1 MNNILKAREI
11 RAKHIEQLMKDNFNK
26 TVVVLKS
33 NVVGANKNP
42 RQMKFVCKFFNDI
55 VLNIFKDKI
64 IKYGQVLSEDGD
76 YCYYVINELG
86 SLVKVRTIEIE
97 EYYQLGRL
105 IDIDVYNEKSIS
117 RQDLSCE
124 MRRCLICDNYA
135 HICSRNKVHTEDE
148 IFSKVKAI
156 TEDFLET
163 HIINIVIKAI
173 FTELE
178 LYPSFGLV
186 SHRDTGSH
194 TDMNYETFIK
204 STFAIKKYILKYV
217 IAGFEED
224 INPLDLQKIGIQA
237 EQSMFKATNGINT
250 HKGLI
255 YLLGIFLPALTK
267 TIINNENAEYLNKV
281 IQYISETIVGD
292 YYENINNKENL
303 SNSDKVYLKYGIKG
317 IRGESLQGLK
327 EMFDAP
333 DFDNLDE
340 GISHHD
346 CLIYLMSKLDDTT
359 IIHKNDLE
367 TLNNVKS
374 DMKELINCG
383 GYAKNIKKVKK
394 LSDEYKEKHISP
406 GGSADMLV
414 IKIIY
419 EKLKYLI
426 NDK

>member
-1 MNNILKAREI
+1 MNNILRARET
-11 RAKHIEQLMKDNFNK
+11 RAEHIQNLMKDNYNK
-26 TVVVLKS
+26 TVVILKS

-42 RQMKFVCKFFNDI
+42 RHMKFICKFFNDI

-64 IKYGQVLSEDGD
+64 INYGRELSKDGD

-97 EYYQLGRL
+97 EHYQLGRL

-135 HICSRNKVHTEDE
+135 HICSRNKVHTEEE
-148 IFSKVKAI
+148 IFRKVKTI

-163 HIINIVIKAI
+163 HITNIAVKAI
-173 FTELE
+173 FSELE

-186 SHRDTGSH
+186 SHRDSGSH

-204 STFAIKKYILKYV
+204 STFAIKKYISKYI

-224 INPLDLQKIGIQA
+224 IKPLELQKIGLKA
-237 EQSMFKATNGINT
+237 EQKMFKATNGINT

-255 YLLGIFLPALTK
+255 YLLGIFLPAFTK
-267 TIINNENAEYLNKV
+267 TIVNNENAEYLTKSIECV
-281 IQYISETIVGD
+281 SEIIVND
-292 YYENINNKENL
+292 YYENIDDKKIL

-317 IRGESLQGLK
+317 IRGESLRGLK
-327 EMFDAP
+327 VIFDAP
-333 DFDNLDE
+333 SFDNLDE
-340 GISHHD
+340 DNSHHD
-346 CLIYLMSKLDDTT
+346 CLIYLMSELDDTT
-359 IIHKNDLE
+359 IIHKNNLE
-367 TLNNVKS
+367 TLNNVKA
-374 DMKELINCG
+374 DMKDLITNG
-383 GYAKNIKKVKK
+383 GYAKNIEKVKK